1 MAPLVRMRGA
11 QALVRT
17 LEEAGVRYLFG
28 YPGHGNMN
36 ILDAMHTSRSTIEFK
51 LTRHEQAA
59 ASIADGY
66 ARVSGKT
73 GVCTASVGPGVM
85 NLMVG
90 LGSAAAASSP
100 VVAIGGGAMQ
110 KWVGRGQLQ
119 EAHQS
124 ERGGQ
129 MSFVP
134 AFAPIVKLATQIP
147 ANNLVPEVLRHAFVV
162 ASSGRPGPV
171 YVEYPWDLQA
181 EFHEYDPSAFRGLPP
196 IGTIR
201 PDRESLAR
209 ALAVLRGA
217 ERPVIVAGNGAV
229 LSRAGDAILDLA
241 SVLGAPVATS
251 QTAKGAVPED
261 HPLSVGVIGWHGNPV
276 AHELIREYAD
286 VVLVLGYRF
295 SDLSTCNWTEGM
307 PFVEQNTFVQVDIE
321 ADEIGRKYPV
331 AAGLVGDVG
340 ATVADLLEGL
350 RSGPALPDRREW
362 LDTVEQLKSSF
373 HIEIPETIHEDGL
386 DPLPV
391 FRELRAAL
399 PADAIV
405 ASDTGDHQHYF
416 GTGPY
421 PALRGGRYLNP
432 GQWTPCGFAPVAII
446 GAKLASPGSPC
457 VAVTGDGGFMMVMQ
471 EVATAVEWETP
482 VVWAVFDDRTLSAI
496 RGGQK
501 SAYDGHV
508 TGVDFENP
516 IDFVKAAQSMGA
528 LGFRPTTYP
537 EVGDAL
543 RSALAS
549 GRPAVVSIPITRDK
563 TPPQEAGFWYD
574 PVRRETPPLPRG
586 NPRFDLGALVGTARG
601 S

>member
-1 MAPLVRMRGA
+1 MVRMRGA
-11 QALVRT
+11 EALVRT
-17 LEEAGVRYLFG
+17 LEDAGVRYLFG

-36 ILDAMHTSRSTIEFK
+36 ILDALQTSGSAIQFK

-66 ARVSGKT
+66 ARVSG
-73 GVCTASVGPGVM
+73 GPGFCTASVGPGVM
-85 NLMVG
+85 NLMIG

-124 ERGGQ
+124 ERGGL

-147 ANNLVPEVLRHAFVV
+147 ANNLVPEVLRHAMVV

-171 YVEYPWDLQA
+171 YIEYPWDLQA
-181 EFHEYDPSAFRGLPP
+181 EYHDYDPADFRAPP
-196 IGTIR
+196 SIGTTR
-201 PDRESLAR
+201 PDRESLQR
-209 ALAVLRGA
+209 ALAILRAA
-217 ERPVIVAGNGAV
+217 ERPVIVAGNGAL
-229 LSRAGDAILDLA
+229 LSRAGDAILELA
-241 SVLGAPVATS
+241 ELMGAPVATS
-251 QTAKGAVPED
+251 QTAKGVVPED
-261 HPLSVGVIGWHGNPV
+261 HPSSVGIIGWHGNPV

-307 PFVEQNTFVQVDIE
+307 PFVPQNVFVQVDIE
-321 ADEIGRKYPV
+321 ADEIGRKVPV
-331 AAGLVGDVG
+331 AAGLVGDVL
-340 ATVADLLEGL
+340 ATVLDLIEAFRAAPRQSDGQV
-350 RSGPALPDRREW
+350 W
-362 LDTVEQLKSSF
+362 LDRVEELKGAF
-373 HIEIPETIHEDGL
+373 HIEIPETVRADGL
-386 DPLPV
+386 EPLPV

-399 PADAIV
+399 PANAIV
-405 ASDTGDHQHYF
+405 AADTGDHQHYF

-421 PALRGGRYLNP
+421 SVLRGGRYINP

-446 GAKLASPGSPC
+446 GAKLAAPEAPC

-471 EVATAVEWETP
+471 EVATAVEWGTP
-482 VVWAVFDDRTLSAI
+482 VVWVVFDDRTLSAI
-496 RGGQK
+496 RTGQQT
-501 SAYDGHV
+501 AYDGHV

-516 IDFVKAAQSMGA
+516 IDFVAAARAMGA
-528 LGFRPTTYP
+528 LGLRPTTYA

-543 RSALAS
+543 QQALRS
-549 GRPAVVSIPITRDK
+549 GRPTLISVPITKDK
-563 TPPQEAGFWYD
+563 TPPPEAGFWYD
-574 PVRRETPPLPRG
+574 PVRREGHALPRG
-586 NPRFDLGALVGTARG
+586 NPRFQLASPAAPGARG
-601 S
+601 

>member
-1 MAPLVRMRGA
+1 MVKMRGA

-17 LEEAGVRYLFG
+17 LEDASVRYLFG
-28 YPGHGNMN
+28 IPGHGNMN
-36 ILDAMHTSRSTIEFK
+36 ILDALHTSKSPIQFK

-66 ARVSGKT
+66 ARVSGEP
-73 GVCTASVGPGVM
+73 GFCTASVGPGVM
-85 NLMVG
+85 NLMIG

-100 VVAIGGGAMQ
+100 VVALGGGAMQ

-119 EAHQS
+119 ESHQS
-124 ERGGQ
+124 ERGGL

-147 ANNLVPEVLRHAFVV
+147 SNNLVPEVIRHAIVV

-181 EFHEYDPSAFRGLPP
+181 QFFDYDPSDFHAPP
-196 IGTIR
+196 AMGTTR
-201 PDRESLAR
+201 PDRESLLR
-209 ALAVLRGA
+209 ALAILRSA

-229 LSRAGDAILDLA
+229 LSRAGEAILQLA
-241 SVLGAPVATS
+241 ELLGAPVATS
-251 QTAKGAVPED
+251 QTAKGAIPED

-295 SDLSTCNWTEGM
+295 ADLSTCNWTEGK
-307 PFVEQNTFVQVDIE
+307 PFVRQNLFIQVDIE

-331 AAGLVGDVG
+331 AAGLVGDVR
-340 ATVADLLEGL
+340 ATVLDLIE
-350 RSGPALPDRREW
+350 ALGDRPRPPSRLEW
-362 LDTVEQLKSSF
+362 LDTTRQLKAAF
-373 HIEIPETIHEDGL
+373 RIEIPETVRDDGL
-386 DPLPV
+386 EPLPV

-399 PADAIV
+399 PANAIV
-405 ASDTGDHQHYF
+405 AADTGDHQHYF

-421 PALRGGRYLNP
+421 PVLRGGRYLNP

-446 GAKLASPGSPC
+446 GAQLAAPSVPC
-457 VAVTGDGGFMMVMQ
+457 VAVTGDGGFMMVLQ
-471 EVATAVEWETP
+471 EVATAVEWGTP
-482 VVWAVFDDRTLSAI
+482 VIWVVFDDRTLSAI
-496 RGGQK
+496 RAGQK

-516 IDFVKAAQSMGA
+516 IDFVKAAEAMGA
-528 LGFRPTTYP
+528 IGLRPTTYL
-537 EVGDAL
+537 EVGQAL
-543 RSALAS
+543 HQALDS
-549 GRPAVVSIPITRDK
+549 GRPAVISVPITKDK
-563 TPPQEAGFWYD
+563 TPPPEAGFWYD
-574 PVRRETPPLPRG
+574 PVRGEGVPLPRG
-586 NPRFDLGALVGTARG
+586 NPQFHLDVPVGSGAP

>member
-1 MAPLVRMRGA
+1 MVQMRGA

-36 ILDAMHTSRSTIEFK
+36 ILDALQTSKSPIQFK

-66 ARVSGKT
+66 ARVSG
-73 GVCTASVGPGVM
+73 GPGFCTASVGPGVM
-85 NLMVG
+85 NLMIG

-100 VVAIGGGAMQ
+100 VVALGGGAMQ

-124 ERGGQ
+124 ERGGL

-147 ANNLVPEVLRHAFVV
+147 SNNLVPEILRHAMVV

-171 YVEYPWDLQA
+171 YGEYPWDLQA
-181 EFHEYDPSAFRGLPP
+181 QFHDYDPADFRAPPP
-196 IGTIR
+196 IGTTR
-201 PDRESLAR
+201 PDRESLLR
-209 ALAVLRGA
+209 ALAVLRSA

-229 LSRAGDAILDLA
+229 ISRAGDAILELA
-241 SVLGAPVATS
+241 ELLGAPVATS
-251 QTAKGAVPED
+251 QTAKGAIPED

-286 VVLVLGYRF
+286 VILVLGYRF

-307 PFVEQNTFVQVDIE
+307 PFVRQNTFVQVDIE

-331 AAGLVGDVG
+331 AAGLVGDVR
-340 ATVADLLEGL
+340 ATVDDLIEAL
-350 RSGPALPDRREW
+350 RDAPRPTSRLEW
-362 LDTVEQLKSSF
+362 LDTVRGLKAAFSF
-373 HIEIPETIHEDGL
+373 EIPETIRDDGL
-386 DPLPV
+386 EPLPV

-405 ASDTGDHQHYF
+405 AADTGDHQHYF

-421 PALRGGRYLNP
+421 PVLRGGRYLNP

-446 GAKLASPGSPC
+446 GAKLAAPEAPC
-457 VAVTGDGGFMMVMQ
+457 VAVTGDGGFMMVLQ
-471 EVATAVEWETP
+471 EVATAVEWGTP
-482 VVWAVFDDRTLSAI
+482 VVWVVFDDRTLSAI
-496 RGGQK
+496 RSGQK
-501 SAYDGHV
+501 SAYDGVV

-516 IDFVKAAQSMGA
+516 IDFAKAAQAMGA
-528 LGFRPTTYP
+528 LGLRPTNYA
-537 EVGDAL
+537 EVGEAL
-543 RSALAS
+543 QQALGS
-549 GRPAVVSIPITRDK
+549 GRPTVISVPITKDK
-563 TPPQEAGFWYD
+563 TPPPEAGFWYD
-574 PVRRETPPLPRG
+574 PVRREVPALPRG
-586 NPRFDLGALVGTARG
+586 NPQFHLPAPVGSGVDR
-601 S
+601 